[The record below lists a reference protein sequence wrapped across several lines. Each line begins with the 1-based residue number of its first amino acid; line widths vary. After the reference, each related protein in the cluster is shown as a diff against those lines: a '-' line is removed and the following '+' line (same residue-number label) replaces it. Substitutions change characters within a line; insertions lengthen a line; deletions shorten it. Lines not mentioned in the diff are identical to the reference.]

1 MRFTYDDEADA
12 LYIYL
17 HEGASIDRS
26 IVVDDDRTVDVD
38 AGGRPVGIEVL
49 GASERVALRDIADRF
64 HLQDRWDALGTI
76 EETPFRRAVR
86 A

>member
-17 HEGASIDRS
+17 HEGDAIDRS

-38 AGGRPVGIEVL
+38 AHGWAIGTEVL
-49 GASERVALRDIADRF
+49 RASARVELKDIAVHF
-64 HLQDRWDALGTI
+64 HLLDRWDALGKL
-76 EETPFRRAVR
+76 EETPLRRAVR

>member
-1 MRFTYDDEADA
+1 
-12 LYIYL
+12 
-17 HEGASIDRS
+17 
-26 IVVDDDRTVDVD
+26 VDID

>member
-12 LYIYL
+12 LYVFL
-17 HEGASIDRS
+17 REGVPVERS

-38 AGGRPVGIEVL
+38 TDDRPIGIEVL
-49 GASERVALRDIADRF
+49 GASERVELKDIAVRF
-64 HLQDRWDALGTI
+64 HLLDRWEALRPI
-76 EETPFRRAVR
+76 EEMRFRRAAR